1 MEGNTPARRADRL
14 MEKHWYAIHT
24 FSGYENRI
32 RTQIEHR
39 VQVEGLRDKV
49 SQVLIPQKKAVEIKN
64 GKKTEMMRNIMP
76 GYVFIEMEANDEV
89 FSLVQKIQ
97 GVSMFLGAEY
107 GEQPQPL
114 TQAEVDGLLD
124 NMEDR
129 PDRPKTLISYQVND
143 QVKVIEGPFAN
154 FVGTVEQVDQE
165 KGKLKVMVSIFGRPT
180 SVELDVLQVESA

>member
-1 MEGNTPARRADRL
+1 
-14 MEKHWYAIHT
+14 MEKNWYAIHT

-49 SQVLIPQKKAVEIKN
+49 AQVLIPQKKAVEIKN
-64 GKKTEMMRNIMP
+64 GKKSEIMRNIMP
-76 GYVFIEMEANDEV
+76 GYVFIQMEPNDEV

-97 GVSMFLGAEY
+97 GVSAFLGGEF
-107 GEQPQPL
+107 GEQPTPL
-114 TQAEVDGLLD
+114 SQTEVDSLLD
-124 NMEDR
+124 SIEER
-129 PDRPKTLISYQVND
+129 PDRPKTTISYRVND

-180 SVELDVLQVESA
+180 SVELDVLQVEGV

>member
-1 MEGNTPARRADRL
+1 
-14 MEKHWYAIHT
+14 MEKNWYAIHT

-39 VQVEGLRDKV
+39 VQVEGFRDKV
-49 SQVLIPQKKAVEIKN
+49 AQVLIPQKKAVEIKN
-64 GKKTEMMRNIMP
+64 GKKTEVMRNIMP
-76 GYVFIEMEANDEV
+76 GYVFIEMEPDDEV

-97 GVSMFLGAEY
+97 GVSAFLGAEH
-107 GEQPQPL
+107 GEQPTAL
-114 TQAEVDGLLD
+114 SAAEVEGLLD
-124 NMEDR
+124 SMEDR
-129 PDRPKTLISYQVND
+129 QDRPKTIINYNVND